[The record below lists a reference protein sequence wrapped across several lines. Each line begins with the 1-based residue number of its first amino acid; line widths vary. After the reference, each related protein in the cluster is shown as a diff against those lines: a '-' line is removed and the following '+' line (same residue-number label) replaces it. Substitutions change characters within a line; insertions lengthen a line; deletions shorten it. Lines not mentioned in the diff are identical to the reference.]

1 MIYFSAPFTIISF
14 PFLFAV
20 MFGDIGH
27 GLIMAIFG
35 IFLIVREKQLM
46 AKKIDDEVCLRIIH

>member
-27 GLIMAIFG
+27 GLIMALFG
-35 IFLIVREKQLM
+35 IFLIVREKQLK

>member
-1 MIYFSAPFTIISF
+1 MYFSAPFTIISF

-27 GLIMAIFG
+27 GLIMALFG
-35 IFLIVREKQLM
+35 IFLIVREKQLK